1 MMAIRKRLP
10 EARLPCNEYNLFIM
24 RRYLPLSKAIILTIL
39 VFISWLLAACNV
51 SEQPTVSATKV
62 PSLSPTPT
70 KTASPPPPTSTPIP
84 LAATVNGEGLTIE
97 EYQAELAR
105 FQAAQEMTGT
115 KGGTDGENQVIEDLI
130 NQILLAQG
138 ARDSG
143 FVVET
148 VTVQERLDDLE
159 KKIGGEQA
167 LKEWMGANDYTVE
180 SLEKALTRSIA
191 AAWMRDRILDE
202 VPELADQLH
211 VRQILLYNSEEAN
224 EVLAQLKAGKD
235 FASLAEAYDP
245 ITLGDLGWFPRG
257 FLTTP
262 ELEQAA
268 FSLQPD
274 EYSQVIETS
283 LGFHILQVIEHDPQ
297 RPLDPE
303 ARLVW
308 QEKALQDWLEAQ
320 RKQSEIVILIPQ

>member
-1 MMAIRKRLP
+1 
-10 EARLPCNEYNLFIM
+10 M
-24 RRYLPLSKAIILTIL
+24 RRYVHFSKATILTTII
-39 VFISWLLAACNV
+39 FTSWLLAACNV
-51 SEQPTVSATKV
+51 SEQPTVSASEV
-62 PSLSPTPT
+62 SASSPTPT
-70 KTASPPPPTSTPIP
+70 ITATPPPPTPTPIP
-84 LAATVNGEGLTIE
+84 LAATVNGEGIILD

-105 FQAAQEMTGT
+105 YQATQELNGSS
-115 KGGTDGENQVIEDLI
+115 GGKERERRVLDDLI

-138 ARDSG
+138 ALKSG
-143 FVVET
+143 FVVEVGT
-148 VTVQERLDDLE
+148 LQGRLDELE
-159 KKIGGEQA
+159 EKVGGEQA
-167 LKEWMGANDYTVE
+167 FNEWMVVNGYDVE
-180 SLEKALTRSIA
+180 SFEKTLARSIA
-191 AAWMRDRILDE
+191 AAWMRDRILAE
-202 VPELADQLH
+202 VPEVAEQLH

-224 EVLAQLKAGKD
+224 EVLAQLESGKD
-235 FASLAEAYDP
+235 FASLAAAYDP

-257 FLTTP
+257 YLTTP

-308 QEKALQDWLEAQ
+308 QEKALQGWLEAQ
-320 RKQSEIVILIPQ
+320 WMQSEIEILIP